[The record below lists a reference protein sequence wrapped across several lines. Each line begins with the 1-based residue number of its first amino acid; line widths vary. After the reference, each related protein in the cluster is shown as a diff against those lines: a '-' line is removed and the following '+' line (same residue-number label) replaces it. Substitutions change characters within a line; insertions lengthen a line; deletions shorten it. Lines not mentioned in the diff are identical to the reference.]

1 LLKSR
6 THDLQKKFCTTE
18 EGGWKNPCG
27 HIMADRR
34 PLSCEFPRNCKGG
47 GIHLPVGQKR
57 RFFAPYCP
65 DRRIIK
71 PSESVQNRLSASIFV
86 YIKCSSC
93 LSADPVIYVF
103 LKRKENSMAEK
114 PVLTIKETS
123 REFNFPEYAI
133 RTLVKRQAFPVIQ
146 VGNRC
151 YICRDVFQ
159 NYLESGGALYNPKI
173 I

>member
-1 LLKSR
+1 
-6 THDLQKKFCTTE
+6 
-18 EGGWKNPCG
+18 
-27 HIMADRR
+27 
-34 PLSCEFPRNCKGG
+34 
-47 GIHLPVGQKR
+47 
-57 RFFAPYCP
+57 
-65 DRRIIK
+65 
-71 PSESVQNRLSASIFV
+71 
-86 YIKCSSC
+86 
-93 LSADPVIYVF
+93 
-103 LKRKENSMAEK
+103 MAEK